1 MTPLRW
7 GWSPRWWRRWWR
19 RWCLAA
25 VLTAIAAGSAVAA
38 DARRS
43 GRDDMGA
50 ATRAIQDDD
59 AQNPAVLWLPIGESQ
74 WRLRPRPIGGT
85 GTGTSADTGA
95 QTGTGRSCADCH
107 APASTAAPNLADVA
121 TRYPAFDTLLG
132 RPLTLGQRVNACR
145 ERHQGLPALRTDSD
159 ELLGLETW
167 LARRSRGQ
175 PIQSPSDPRLAAW
188 VARGEA
194 RFRQRVGQLDL
205 SCAHCHDERAGGRL
219 GGALIPQ
226 GHPTGYPQ
234 YRLEWQALGSL
245 QRRLRNCLVGVRA
258 EPFADGAVEW
268 TELELYLKQRAAGMP
283 LETPAVRP

>member
-1 MTPLRW
+1 MSRF
-7 GWSPRWWRRWWR
+7 GWAGSPQRWRRAW
-19 RWCLAA
+19 LAA
-25 VLTAIAAGSAVAA
+25 ALTALAAGSVVAA
-38 DARRS
+38 DPRRS

-59 AQNPAVLWLPIGESQ
+59 AQNPAMLWLPIGESQ
-74 WRLRPRPIGGT
+74 WRLRPRQTGGAGT
-85 GTGTSADTGA
+85 GTGAS
-95 QTGTGRSCADCH
+95 TGTGRSCADCH
-107 APASTAAPNLADVA
+107 APESTAAPNLADVA

-175 PIQSPSDPRLAAW
+175 PIQSPSDPRLATW

-205 SCAHCHDERAGGRL
+205 SCANCHDERAGGRL

-258 EPFADGAVEW
+258 EPHADGAVEW